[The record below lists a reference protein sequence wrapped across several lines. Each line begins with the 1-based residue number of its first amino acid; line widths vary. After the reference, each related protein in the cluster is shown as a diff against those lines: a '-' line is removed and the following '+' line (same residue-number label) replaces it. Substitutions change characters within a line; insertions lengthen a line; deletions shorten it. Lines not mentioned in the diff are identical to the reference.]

1 MNHKKSISQY
11 DVIRELRFPMIVLV
25 TYAHS
30 YGNVAD
36 GFSLLASDWNTYEF
50 LKLLISQILVKVAV
64 PVFFIMSG
72 YLFFVNIKEWNM
84 QVYKAKILRRIKTLL
99 IPYLVWNLLM
109 ALKLK
114 TYSWSFFWEPV
125 NMPLWFLRDLMLVIL
140 LTPIIYYGVRK
151 LGYWLLILLIPV
163 YLTGIWLI
171 QPGVNPYGLCFFTL
185 GAYLGIRKMEL
196 VNSVLYY
203 EKSSYILTIMFGL
216 VMLCTYHTSAFPPL
230 MLCFRISG
238 AITVFCLCYRV
249 LSRTSRR
256 IPDVISSSSYFIYL
270 AHYVLFFSFID
281 EAFFSIFGFSTISL
295 SVHYLLCPLLKVT
308 ILVVA
313 YAAYHTIRGVF
324 FQS

>member
-1 MNHKKSISQY
+1 
-11 DVIRELRFPMIVLV
+11 MIVLV

-30 YGNVAD
+30 YSNVTD
-36 GFSLLASDWNTYEF
+36 GFSLLTSDWNTYEF
-50 LKLLISQILVKVAV
+50 LKLLISQTFVKVAV

-72 YLFFVNIKEWNM
+72 YLFFANVKEWNL
-84 QVYKAKILRRIKTLL
+84 QVYKTKILRRIKTLL

-114 TYSWSFFWEPV
+114 MFSWNIFWEPA
-125 NMPLWFLRDLMLVIL
+125 NMPLWFLRDLMLVTL

-171 QPGVNPYGLCFFTL
+171 QPGVNPYGLCFFSF

-196 VNSVLYY
+196 VNSVLFF

-216 VMLCTYHTSAFPPL
+216 AMLCTYHISAFSPL

-281 EAFFSIFGFSTISL
+281 EAFFSIFGFSTIIL
-295 SVHYLLCPLLKVT
+295 SVHYLLFPLLKVA

-313 YAAYHTIRGVF
+313 YAAYHTIRGVL